1 MLYISQI
8 LDKKIY
14 QNNVLYGK
22 VIDVVAHEV
31 DKTPTIN
38 QLIVKKSGKKI
49 AVDATRAIFKNDRWE
64 IQDEIQEVPYSDKE
78 FLLNEDLLDK
88 QVIDVNGRRLVRV
101 NDILIKE
108 NGKIKVEGIDIGF
121 SGILRRL
128 GMSSLFVGRSVILP
142 WSVIEAFDYQTGTI
156 KIKLTQHSLNSLH
169 PAELADIL
177 EEVGTKERLGIVA
190 TLDAQKAASA
200 IEEADEETQAAILE
214 QIPTQTLRK
223 VVNRM
228 HLSEIADVLHD
239 VNPFRS
245 KQILEDLGSDKAK
258 KVQRLLVY
266 ADDVA
271 GGLMDPMFIKQIG
284 SNTVGQTLE
293 SFAAD
298 RIWPEVII
306 VVNDDDNYL
315 GVINTKDFLNT
326 DSEKHLSQVLS
337 HSYAV
342 TQETEFT
349 EMFRMFT
356 EYNLR
361 ALAVVDKERKVMGVI
376 TIDIILS
383 LVSEEEEKEDAV

>member
-8 LDKKIY
+8 LDKQLY
-14 QNNVLYGK
+14 HGNQLYGK

-38 QLIVKKSGKKI
+38 QLIVKRAGKKI
-49 AVDATRAIFKNDRWE
+49 AVDATKAIFNHTRWE
-64 IQDEIQEVPYSDKE
+64 IHGEIQEVPYSDKE

-108 NGKIKVEGIDIGF
+108 NGKLKVDGIDIGF

-128 GMSSLFVGRSVILP
+128 GISHLFVGRSIILP
-142 WSVIEAFDYQTGTI
+142 WSVIEAFDYETGTI
-156 KIKLTQHSLNSLH
+156 KIKLTQHNLNSFQ

-190 TLDAQKAASA
+190 NLDAEKAASA
-200 IEEADEETQAAILE
+200 IEEADEETQTAILE
-214 QIPTQTLRK
+214 QIPSQTLRK
-223 VVNRM
+223 IVNRM
-228 HLSEIADVLHD
+228 HLSEIADIIRD

-258 KVQRLLVY
+258 KLQRLLIY

-271 GGLMDPMFIKQIG
+271 GGLMDPAFVKQNG
-284 SNTVGQTLE
+284 KKTVGETLAMFVTE
-293 SFAAD
+293 
-298 RIWPEVII
+298 RIWPETIII
-306 VVNDDDNYL
+306 VDDNDSYL
-315 GVINTKDFLNT
+315 GIINSKDFLHTANET
-326 DSEKHLSQVLS
+326 QLAHVLS
-337 HSYAV
+337 HNYAV
-342 TQETEFT
+342 TQDTDFT
-349 EMFRMFT
+349 EMFRLFT